1 MMRDRNRRLAV
12 IILLAG
18 GKKRLMKHSKRFLAC
33 DDINLTD
40 HLNAT
45 RFMPFFDNIKE
56 KHGYTCSPVIKYLLQ
71 IFILYFN
78 HHVITYESSAVLI
91 V

>member
-1 MMRDRNRRLAV
+1 MRDRNRRLAV

-56 KHGYTCSPVIKYLLQ
+56 KWWMVTPVVPL
-71 IFILYFN
+71 
-78 HHVITYESSAVLI
+78 
-91 V
+91 